1 MRSELYVWRVAKLY
15 IDQHSEKARIAAA
28 MRADAMLDKG
38 DLEGVAVWKAILKA
52 INEMANM
59 EPDRT
64 VH

>member
-15 IDQHSEKARIAAA
+15 IDQHSEKARIEAA
-28 MRADAMLDKG
+28 MRADAMLDKD

>member
-1 MRSELYVWRVAKLY
+1 
-15 IDQHSEKARIAAA
+15 